1 MPWPTAPKITL
12 SNSDEDVLE
21 ALASAH
27 KTPQQIAVRARI
39 ILLAGASIGNR
50 EIARRLKKRNRTVR
64 RWRNRWH
71 DSHACQSV
79 AQRLA
84 DEARSGRKATYT
96 PEQICAIVAMACE
109 QPDKDEDG
117 PPITHWSA
125 RELADE
131 AARRGISKQ
140 ISPRSVGRY
149 LKRIRPQAAPH
160 PLLAEQKAR

>member
-1 MPWPTAPKITL
+1 MPWPTAQRVTL
-12 SNSDEDVLE
+12 SNSDNDELE

-39 ILLAGASIGNR
+39 ILLAVEDIGNR
-50 EIARRLKKRNRTVR
+50 EIARRLQKRNKTVR

-71 DSHACQSV
+71 DSPTDCSV
-79 AQRLA
+79 AEKLA
-84 DEARSGRKATYT
+84 DKARSGRKATYT
-96 PEQICAIVAMACE
+96 AEQICAIIAMACE
-109 QPDKDEDG
+109 RPDEEEGG

-131 AARRGISKQ
+131 AEKRGIAKQ
-140 ISPRSVGRY
+140 ISPRTVGRY
-149 LKRIRPQAAPH
+149 LKRIRPQATPH